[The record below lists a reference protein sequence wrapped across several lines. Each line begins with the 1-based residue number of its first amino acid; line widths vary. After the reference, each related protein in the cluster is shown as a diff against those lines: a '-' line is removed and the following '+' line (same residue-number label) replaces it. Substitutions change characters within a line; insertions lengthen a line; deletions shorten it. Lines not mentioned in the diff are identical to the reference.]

1 MVTWGQILQ
10 VTFNLEK
17 NSVNDDLLLSFIAG
31 ANTRSMNGKP
41 DVRFSKSG
49 TLKNVELNIMNLR
62 QGMQGSGKQWEKIGA
77 WRSWE
82 KDNYG
87 LDIQDIVWPG

>member
-1 MVTWGQILQ
+1 MP
-10 VTFNLEK
+10 
-17 NSVNDDLLLSFIAG
+17 SFIAG
-31 ANTRSMNGKP
+31 ANTRAMNGKP
-41 DVRFSKSG
+41 DVKFSKSG

-62 QGMQGSGKQWEKIGA
+62 QGIQGSGRQWEKIGA

-87 LDIQDIVWPG
+87 LDIQDIVWPGLKLQKKFREKNYY